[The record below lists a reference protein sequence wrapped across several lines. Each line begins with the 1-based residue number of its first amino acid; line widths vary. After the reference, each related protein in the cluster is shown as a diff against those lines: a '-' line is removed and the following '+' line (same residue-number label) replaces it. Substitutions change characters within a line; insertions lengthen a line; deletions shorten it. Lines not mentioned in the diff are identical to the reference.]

1 MSGDDGGSG
10 EEEGVAGIKLLVSQ
24 EDIVD
29 IVRINKAG
37 NEVAQD
43 LEKMLDSLGIVDI
56 HVDEIVS
63 AD

>member
-1 MSGDDGGSG
+1 VSGDDGGSG